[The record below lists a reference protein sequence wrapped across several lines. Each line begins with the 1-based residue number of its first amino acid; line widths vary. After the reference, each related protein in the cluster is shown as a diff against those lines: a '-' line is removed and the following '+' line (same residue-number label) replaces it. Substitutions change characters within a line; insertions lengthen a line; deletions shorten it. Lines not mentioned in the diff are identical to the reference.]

1 MLRIYFLTAWRNLK
15 KNKMVSAINIL
26 GLTVG
31 LACAVLAIIYSY
43 HELTY
48 EDCHVK
54 ADRICRVYLGGDFG
68 ELKWIPNTWGPE
80 GEAIKNLFPEI
91 EKTSI
96 SRNVEAIVRV
106 GENIFIEKQVLFAD
120 SNFFSILTIPF
131 IEGEPSTEPQ
141 TVVISKKTA
150 IRYFGNGSAIGK
162 AMLFTRKRTKFSM
175 MVTGVFKDLPSN
187 TEVQTDFIIP
197 FSTAEN
203 QLEWK
208 SHEYNGTDY
217 TNMVLL
223 KPGTDIKEMNK
234 KIVTNYKIPVKIEGV
249 KAYLMP
255 LKRIHL
261 NGDYNNNYG
270 KFLVFLI
277 GGILVLII
285 SCINYI
291 NLTNILFSTRHNEI
305 GTRMVNG
312 ARRGSIFK
320 QLITDTVFSTSISFL
335 LAIGILQI
343 ILPQFNALMDT
354 QISLAP
360 NWELMTIGFSLFA
373 GTVLLSGVYPA
384 IKVSTSDSIEFF
396 RKAGTTFTTR
406 NRSLWILTTIQFM
419 IAVLF
424 IQVILVMN
432 KQNNHFAD
440 AQVMGF
446 TADDVICMKGN
457 IWGDLEKVKADLLK
471 DPSIRAVSWANAL
484 PSAGMNIT
492 TDWKNKDNKVPANQL
507 FTAEDYLQVYQIK
520 MMAGHYF
527 TKEFNGDFADGVV
540 INQKTMA
547 ALGYKDPVGK
557 QMDIN
562 GHPFRIIGVVGEYM
576 SVPPI
581 FNEMPQIIRPIGA
594 KGEYLTILIN
604 PKERT
609 IAHKHIK
616 QTLQKFN
623 PDYPIDIKYHVDV
636 TSERAKSYYAASRLM
651 NTFFFITILTAL
663 FGLFGLSVFIAERNR
678 KEIGIRKVCG
688 ASIPEIIS
696 KLSRGLVWQL
706 LIAICLATPI
716 TVFICGKYLSMFP
729 KHIKLDFML
738 LGKGGLLALTL
749 MLITVSWQSW
759 RAASKDPVQSLR
771 YE

>member
-15 KNKMVSAINIL
+15 KNRMVSAINIL

-31 LACAVLAIIYSY
+31 LASAVLAIIYSF

-48 EDCHVK
+48 EECHVK
-54 ADRICRVYLGGDFG
+54 AKRICRVYLGGDFG
-68 ELKWIPNTWGPE
+68 ELKWIPTTWGPE
-80 GEAIKNLFPEI
+80 GETLKSLFPEI
-91 EKTSI
+91 ERTSI

-106 GENIFIEKQVLFAD
+106 GDNLFIEKQVTFAD
-120 SNFFSILTIPF
+120 SDFFSMLTIPF
-131 IEGEPSTEPQ
+131 IEGMPSTDPQ

-150 IRYFGNGSAIGK
+150 TRYFGNVSAIGK
-162 AMLFTRKRTKFSM
+162 TMLFTRKEKKFSVT
-175 MVTGVFKDLPSN
+175 VTGIFADLPSN
-187 TEVQTDFIIP
+187 TEVQTDFVIP
-197 FSTAEN
+197 FSLAEN
-203 QLEWK
+203 YLGWK
-208 SHEYNGTDY
+208 SHEYNSTDY

-223 KPGTDIKEMNK
+223 KPGTDVKAMNK
-234 KIVTNYKIPVKIEGV
+234 KIVMNYKIPVKIGGV
-249 KAYLMP
+249 KAFLMP
-255 LKRIHL
+255 LKNIHL

-270 KFLVFLI
+270 KLLVFLI

-291 NLTNILFSTRHNEI
+291 NLTNILFSTRHSEI

-335 LAIGILQI
+335 LAIGILQF
-343 ILPQFNALMDT
+343 ILPQFNAIMDT

-360 NWELMTIGFSLFA
+360 NWELIIIGVSLFA

-384 IKVSTSDSIEFF
+384 VKISTSKSIEFF
-396 RKAGTTFTTR
+396 RKAGVSFTTR

-424 IQVILVMN
+424 IQVILVMT
-432 KQNNHFAD
+432 KQNDHFAD
-440 AQVMGF
+440 ARVLGF
-446 TADDVICMKGN
+446 TPDDVICMSGN
-457 IWGDLEKVKADLLK
+457 VWGDLEKVKAELLK
-471 DPSIRAVSWANAL
+471 DPSIKAVSWANAL

-492 TDWKNKDNKVPANQL
+492 TDWKEKDNKAPANQL
-507 FTAEDYLQVYQIK
+507 FTAEDYLKVYQIK
-520 MMAGHYF
+520 MAEGHYF
-527 TKEFNGDFADGVV
+527 TKEFNADFTDGIV
-540 INQKTMA
+540 INQQTVT

-557 QMDIN
+557 LMDIN
-562 GHPFRIIGVVGEYM
+562 GHPFRIIGVVDEYM

-581 FNEMPQIIRPIGA
+581 FNEMPLLIRPIGA

-604 PKERT
+604 PKERA
-609 IAHKHIK
+609 IAHKHIQ
-616 QTLQKFN
+616 QTLRKFN
-623 PDYPIDIKYHVDV
+623 PDYPVDIKYHADV
-636 TSERAKSYYAASRLM
+636 AAERAKSYYAASRLM
-651 NTFFFITILTAL
+651 NTFFVITILTAL
-663 FGLFGLSVFIAERNR
+663 FGLFGLSVFIAERKR

-688 ASIPEIIS
+688 ASISEIIA
-696 KLSRGLVWQL
+696 KLSKGLVLQL
-706 LIAICLATPI
+706 LISICLATPI
-716 TVFICGKYLSMFP
+716 TLFICGKYLSMFP
-729 KHIKLDFML
+729 KHIKLDFIL
-738 LGKGGLLALTL
+738 LGKGGLLALVL